1 MTILT
6 YENFDLLITRAPGG
20 YQARVLNSLVSEAV
34 RDFPAP
40 FTDAELAALPGYF
53 DRAAGD
59 LPQPSPE
66 RLGETLYRVALADQ
80 VGASLRR
87 SLDEVT
93 RRGMGLRIRLRLD
106 KAAPELADWP
116 WEYLRAPDRP
126 DPFALSVTTPIVRYI
141 ELTEPAKPLVASLP
155 LRILAVTASPGNQ
168 RPLEIEQEWARLQ
181 RALKPLGERRL
192 IVLERLESATLGLLQ
207 ARLRGDPVHLLHFIG
222 HGFFDAAA
230 NVGGLVFEDGDGGSD
245 IVTASALGLLLHD
258 HEPLR
263 LVFLNACEAGRGG
276 RRDPFAGV
284 AQRLVQGGV
293 PAVAALQFP
302 ITDRAALILS
312 QEFYRALADGL
323 PADAALSE
331 ARKAIKLAGDDP
343 AWGTPVLFSRS
354 GDNRLIAPETT
365 KARPSALVATP
376 PEPMQPP
383 SVAGFVGRAQ
393 ELAVFG
399 ASLAANHVAIIAGMA
414 GVGKTVL
421 AARLARQVAAD
432 PSRIFWHQF
441 HEGEGIETIIWRLA
455 GMLYRHGQPA
465 LWELL
470 ESARLSGGQ
479 PPPAEVLLDYLAQL
493 LRGQDYVLCLDDFH
507 YADGDPLV
515 EKAVERLQILLSA
528 GEVSLIVTSRRLP
541 TVFRDQA
548 FVPLGGLRLDDA
560 RALLTARSIVLS
572 PELLAE
578 LQHHTDGN
586 AELLTLAV
594 HALQRSRQPAQVIKR
609 LADEEDIE
617 TYLLQ
622 EVDRGLTTD
631 EKLVLGG
638 VAALLGY
645 PGTRSAIETTL
656 ASGNLK
662 RTLRYLANR
671 FLLREQEG
679 RLDHEYLTHAIVQ
692 TFYYELLS
700 RQERQALHRRAGEYY
715 ELEEP
720 DALKAALHYQ
730 RAGEAERAARLATA
744 DVWAAIN
751 QGQARLLRSLLLLL
765 SQAQLAAAPS
775 IQIQLALGE
784 ILAFLNET
792 DAAQAAYQAALTTLH
807 AQGVTPAARV
817 ETARA
822 CLGMGTLLANR
833 EPEAALGWI
842 ERGLEAVSAE
852 ESELTAALYNRKGT
866 ILLGQ
871 ATYGEAIAALERALA
886 LVPPAPSQL
895 RGAVLNNLGS
905 AWAWAGDGA
914 RGGQYTGEAV
924 AVSTALHDTITLLS
938 LISNIAIDKEIG
950 GDWAGAGADYG
961 EALRLAEQLGSLSEQ
976 ARIHNL
982 LGTLR
987 LHQGDERT
995 AEDHL
1000 QRAVSLSRQI
1010 KSAEHLAATLPV
1022 LAQLHIR
1029 RQAWTPART
1038 ALAEAEALAA
1048 AHGWD
1053 YILPE
1058 TYAALALLALGQGQ
1072 PDEALA
1078 QAERSVVAAQQLAA
1092 PVEEGKGLRV
1102 KGQALASLGRPDEAA
1117 AALEASLALLADA
1130 DPYEAAQTQRCLAQ
1144 LAESTG
1150 DPVRSLALLNQADA
1164 AFRQL
1169 GLEPP
1174 PR

>member
-20 YQARVLNSLVSEAV
+20 YQARVLNSPVSEAV
-34 RDFPAP
+34 RDFAAP
-40 FTDAELAALPGYF
+40 FTEAELAALPGYF
-53 DRAAGD
+53 DRSAGD
-59 LPQPSPE
+59 LPLPSPE
-66 RLGETLYRVALADQ
+66 LLGETLYRVALADQ

-87 SLDEVT
+87 SLDEAT
-93 RRGMGLRIRLRLD
+93 RRGLGLRIRLRLD
-106 KAAPELADWP
+106 KTAPELADWP

-126 DPFALSVTTPIVRYI
+126 DPFALSITTPIVRYI
-141 ELTEPAKPLVASLP
+141 ELTEPAKPLVSNLP
-155 LRILAVTASPGNQ
+155 LRVLAVTASPGNL
-168 RPLEIEQEWARLQ
+168 RPLDIEQEWARLQ
-181 RALKPLGERRL
+181 RALKPLSERRL
-192 IVLERLESATLGLLQ
+192 IVLERLESATLALLQ

-222 HGFFDAAA
+222 HGFFDQAA
-230 NVGGLVFEDGDGGSD
+230 NVGGLVFEDGEGGSD

-293 PAVAALQFP
+293 PAVAAMQFP

-354 GDNRLIAPETT
+354 GDNRLIAPETA
-365 KARPSALVATP
+365 KARPGALGAP
-376 PEPMQPP
+376 PEPQQPP
-383 SVAGFVGRAQ
+383 GVAGFVGREQ
-393 ELAVFG
+393 ELAHF
-399 ASLAANHVAIIAGMA
+399 AARLAADHVAVIAGMA

-455 GMLYRHGQPA
+455 GMLYRHGQMA

-470 ESARLSGGQ
+470 EGARQSGGQ
-479 PPPAEVLLDYLAQL
+479 PPPAEVLLDYLVQL

-515 EKAVERLQILLSA
+515 EKAVERLQILLST

-548 FVPLGGLRLDDA
+548 FAPLGGLRMEDT
-560 RALLTARSIVLS
+560 RALLSTRSVALT

-578 LQHHTDGN
+578 LHHHTDGN

-609 LADEEDIE
+609 LADEDDIE

-715 ELEEP
+715 EQEEP

-744 DVWAAIN
+744 DIWAAIN

-765 SQAQLAAAPS
+765 SQAQLAAAAS
-775 IQIQLALGE
+775 IQVQLALGE
-784 ILAFLNET
+784 VLAFLDET
-792 DAAQAAYQAALTTLH
+792 EAAQAAYQAALTALH
-807 AQGVTPAARV
+807 AQAATPAARAG
-817 ETARA
+817 TARA
-822 CLGMGTLLANR
+822 CLGLGTLLANR
-833 EPEAALGWI
+833 DPETALGWI
-842 ERGLEAVSAE
+842 ERGLAAVDAE
-852 ESELTAALYNRKGT
+852 ESDLTTALYNRKGT

-871 ATYGEAIAALERALA
+871 ATYGEAIAALEQALA
-886 LVPPAPSQL
+886 LLPPAPSQL

-905 AWAWAGDGA
+905 AWAWAGDSA
-914 RGGQYTGEAV
+914 RGSQYTGEAV
-924 AVSTALHDTITLLS
+924 QVSTALHDTITLLS

-976 ARIHNL
+976 ARIHSL
-982 LGTLR
+982 LGILR
-987 LHQGDERT
+987 LHQG
-995 AEDHL
+995 AESAAEEHL

-1010 KSAEHLAATLPV
+1010 RSPEHLATTLPV
-1022 LAQLHIR
+1022 LAQLHIGR
-1029 RQAWTPART
+1029 HAWAPARA
-1038 ALAEAEALAA
+1038 ALAEAETLATE
-1048 AHGWD
+1048 HGWD

-1058 TYAALALLALGQGQ
+1058 TYASLALLALGQDQ

-1078 QAERSVVAAQQLAA
+1078 QAEHSVVSAQQLAA
-1092 PVEEGKGLRV
+1092 TVEEGKGLRV
-1102 KGQALASLGRPDEAA
+1102 KGQALARLGRPHEAA

-1144 LAESTG
+1144 LSESTG
-1150 DPVRSLALLNQADA
+1150 EHARSLGLLNQADA